1 MKNAANFPSVDAQV
15 VNMINGKIID
25 GSIRTIIGVDIR
37 LHFSTWPRLWQKIAS
52 WLSARNQGGGRSC
65 S

>member
-37 LHFSTWPRLWQKIAS
+37 IHVFTSPSLWQKPAS
-52 WLSARNQGGGRSC
+52 WLSAQTRESL
-65 S
+65 

>member
-25 GSIRTIIGVDIR
+25 GSIRTIIGVDRVIVK
-37 LHFSTWPRLWQKIAS
+37 S
-52 WLSARNQGGGRSC
+52 GV
-65 S
+65 